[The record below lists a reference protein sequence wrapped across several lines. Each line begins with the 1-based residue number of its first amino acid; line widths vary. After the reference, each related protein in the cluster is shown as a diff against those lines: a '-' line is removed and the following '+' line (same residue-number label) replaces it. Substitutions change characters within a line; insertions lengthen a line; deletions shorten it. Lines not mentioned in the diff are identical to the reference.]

1 MGVPAMNPLMF
12 LAASA
17 AAARWLRRGGSAK
30 AAAALCAPLSADGCA
45 ASAPA
50 PAEHRFLWP
59 PAAAE
64 ASECEVLRFLAAV
77 GGDCENRT

>member
-1 MGVPAMNPLMF
+1 MDVPAMNPLIF

-17 AAARWLRRGGSAK
+17 AAARWLRRGGSTK
-30 AAAALCAPLSADGCA
+30 AAAACCAPPSANGCA

-50 PAEHRFLWP
+50 SAEHRFLWL

-64 ASECEVLRFLAAV
+64 AAECEVLRFLAAV
-77 GGDCENRT
+77 GGDCEDQT